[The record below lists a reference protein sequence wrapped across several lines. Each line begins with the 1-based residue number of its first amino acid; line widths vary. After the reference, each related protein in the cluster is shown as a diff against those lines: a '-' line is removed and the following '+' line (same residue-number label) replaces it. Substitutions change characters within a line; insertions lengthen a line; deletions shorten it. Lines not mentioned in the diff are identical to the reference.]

1 MQIKHG
7 FMVKEIAGEYF
18 AIPYDAAYESQDQM
32 LSLNRTGAF
41 LWQLLE
47 EETDEN
53 TLVDTL
59 AEEYRISRDTAQD
72 AVSAFLTLLR
82 ENQLLFE
89 DSCQTS

>member
-47 EETDEN
+47 EETNEDA
-53 TLVDTL
+53 LVDTL
-59 AEEYRISRDTAQD
+59 AEEYRIPRDTAQE
-72 AVSAFLTLLR
+72 AVAAFLTLLR

-89 DSCQTS
+89 GSCQTS